1 MPVERLASS
10 MQTSSP
16 EGALMPTS
24 SRSFASY
31 PLVVG
36 LVACLAACGPSADDE
51 LVSPGPAVDMAFDD
65 EDAHADDGLDPSFDD
80 GLGAVLDMDEGV
92 ATPEEGDA
100 GGDAATVAAG
110 SATCDSDAKTG
121 DYCGGDKVSGGDKN
135 TLYRCNGPG
144 RATVLRRCSAG
155 CSVNT
160 GTDDTC
166 KVPVPAGPA
175 SCPHVSA
182 VLRFGLH
189 PLASDRLRCV
199 GVTAARITQTIG
211 GAQASAGTHLQDGV
225 ASGHPYSAA
234 TDLSVRGLTD
244 AQVRVLVARL
254 DAMGFAAFFRNP
266 GRDGWPASEA
276 RHVHVVFAG
285 ARMKASLRAQIAD
298 FLAGKNGLASHT
310 AYTFYMPPPD
320 VKAAN

>member
-1 MPVERLASS
+1 
-10 MQTSSP
+10 
-16 EGALMPTS
+16 MPTS

-51 LVSPGPAVDMAFDD
+51 LVTPGPAVDMAFDD

-166 KVPVPAGPA
+166 KIPVPAGPA

-320 VKAAN
+320 VKAYVKRIFDAAN

>member
-1 MPVERLASS
+1 
-10 MQTSSP
+10 
-16 EGALMPTS
+16 MPTS
-24 SRSFASY
+24 SRSRASY
-31 PLVVG
+31 PLVFG
-36 LVACLAACGPSADDE
+36 LVACLMACGPSGDAELAAPGAD
-51 LVSPGPAVDMAFDD
+51 LPYDD
-65 EDAHADDGLDPSFDD
+65 EDTHVDDGLDPSFDD
-80 GLGAVLDMDEGV
+80 GLGAALDLGEVDAPSED
-92 ATPEEGDA
+92 GD
-100 GGDAATVAAG
+100 GGSDAASVAAG
-110 SATCDSDAKTG
+110 GATCDSDARTG

-144 RATVLRRCSAG
+144 RATTVRRCSAG
-155 CSVNT
+155 CSVNP

-175 SCPHVSA
+175 SCPHVAA

-189 PLASDRLRCV
+189 PTASDRLRCV
-199 GVTAARITQTIG
+199 GITAARITQTIG
-211 GAQASAGTHLQDGV
+211 GAPASAGTHLQDGI
-225 ASGHPYSAA
+225 ADGHPYSAA

-310 AYTFYMPPPD
+310 AYTFYQPPPE
-320 VKAAN
+320 VKAYVRRIFDAAN

>member
-1 MPVERLASS
+1 MLSGRKRSAPVSPS
-10 MQTSSP
+10 SSP
-16 EGALMPTS
+16 RAT
-24 SRSFASY
+24 A
-31 PLVVG
+31 PLAIDILERVV
-36 LVACLAACGPSADDE
+36 V
-51 LVSPGPAVDMAFDD
+51 PAVHVGVPDTFPPLD
-65 EDAHADDGLDPSFDD
+65 EDDLRGRDAHVRQADLEVDAP
-80 GLGAVLDMDEGV
+80 
-92 ATPEEGDA
+92 PEDGDA
-100 GGDAATVAAG
+100 GGDAASVAAG
-110 SATCDSDAKTG
+110 GATCDSDARTG

-144 RATVLRRCSAG
+144 RATTVRRCSAG
-155 CSVNT
+155 CSVNP
-160 GTDDTC
+160 GSDDTC

-175 SCPHVSA
+175 SCPHVAA

-189 PLASDRLRCV
+189 PTASDWLRCV
-199 GVTAARITQTIG
+199 GITAARITQTIG
-211 GAQASAGTHLQDGV
+211 GAPASAGTHLQDGI
-225 ASGHPYSAA
+225 ADGHPYSAA

-244 AQVRVLVARL
+244 AQVKVLLARL

-310 AYTFYMPPPD
+310 AYSFYQPPPE
-320 VKAAN
+320 VKAYVRRIFDAAN

>member
-1 MPVERLASS
+1 
-10 MQTSSP
+10 
-16 EGALMPTS
+16 MPTS
-24 SRSFASY
+24 SRSLASY
-31 PLVVG
+31 PFVVG
-36 LVACLAACGPSADDE
+36 LAAWLTACGSGADGE
-51 LVSPGPAVDMAFDD
+51 LASPGSAVDVAFDD
-65 EDAHADDGLDPSFDD
+65 EDSHADDGLDPSFDD
-80 GLGAVLDMDEGV
+80 GLGAVLDMDEGA

-100 GGDAATVAAG
+100 GGDAASVAAG
-110 SATCDSDAKTG
+110 GATCDADAKTG

-144 RATVLRRCSAG
+144 RATVVRRCSAG

-160 GTDDTC
+160 GRDDTC
-166 KVPVPAGPA
+166 GIPVPAVPA

-182 VLRFGLH
+182 LLRFGLH
-189 PLASDRLRCV
+189 PIASDKLRCV
-199 GVTAARITQTIG
+199 GITAARITQTIG

-225 ASGHPYSAA
+225 AGGHPYSAA
-234 TDLSVRGLTD
+234 IDLSVRGLTD

-276 RHVHVVFAG
+276 RHVHAVFAG

-310 AYTFYMPPPD
+310 TYTFYEPPAE
-320 VKAAN
+320 VKAYVKRIFDAAN